1 MNRIKPPK
9 IMVNAEFQRLLWL
22 NLNWGMVAG
31 IFILYG
37 LFAITKREG
46 SEWSDHLIMVSGF
59 GLALSALAGYI
70 LIERSFKQ
78 DISSNTFDQLRMSS
92 LSPWQMAYSRVLA
105 APILAWV
112 GFVIGWLILSLGV
125 LLDHAE
131 TFQLLE
137 SFATLPFTAWTVA
150 CLIVVNALQ
159 FGRGPRQYTGSIL
172 QLILLYIVCMVFFA
186 DFSSAVSEAFYSEEN
201 GSEFHSALM
210 NYDITNMPLEL
221 LISSGMGA
229 VFSAIAVY
237 AAMAWK
243 LYLQSPRRVFL
254 ILTVLSPILYWWALA
269 DKNVFWW
276 MASVN
281 YSSLALVSLVV
292 QDLRLQSLSNKIRW
306 YDIPAWWVLLP
317 LAIISSFMLAG
328 SVLLIPFIQIGC
340 LVCILLMFC
349 NIETTRFNSITLG
362 LSVFLLARLLWEFV
376 F

>member
-201 GSEFHSALM
+201 RSEFHSALM

-281 YSSLALVSLVV
+281 YSGLALVSLVV

-306 YDIPAWWVLLP
+306 YDIPAWWVL
-317 LAIISSFMLAG
+317 
-328 SVLLIPFIQIGC
+328 
-340 LVCILLMFC
+340 
-349 NIETTRFNSITLG
+349 
-362 LSVFLLARLLWEFV
+362 
-376 F
+376 

>member
-1 MNRIKPPK
+1 MNHIKPPK

-22 NLNWGMVAG
+22 NLNWGMAVG

-46 SEWSDHLIMVSGF
+46 TEWSEYVIMTSMF

-92 LSPWQMAYSRVLA
+92 LSAWQMAYSRVLA

-112 GFVIGWLILSLGV
+112 GFSIGWLVLGLGV
-125 LLDHAE
+125 LLDNGE
-131 TFQLLE
+131 TPQLLY
-137 SFATLPFTAWTVA
+137 SFATIPFTAWTVA

-172 QLILLYIVCMVFFA
+172 QLILLYIVCMVFFI
-186 DFSSAVSEAFYSEEN
+186 DFSSAVSEAFYSEESR
-201 GSEFHSALM
+201 SEFYSARI

-221 LISSGMGA
+221 LISAGIGA
-229 VFSAIAVY
+229 VFSVIAVY

-281 YSSLALVSLVV
+281 YSGLALVSLVV
-292 QDLRLQSLSNKIRW
+292 QDFRFQSLSKKVRW

-328 SVLLIPFIQIGC
+328 GVLLIPFIQIGC
-340 LVCILLMFC
+340 LVCILFICC
-349 NIETTRFNSITLG
+349 NMRATHFNSITLG
-362 LSVFLLARLLWEFV
+362 LSVFLLARSLWALAF
-376 F
+376 

>member
-37 LFAITKREG
+37 LFALTKREG
-46 SEWSDHLIMVSGF
+46 TEWSDHLIMVGGF

-78 DISSNTFDQLRMSS
+78 DISSNAFDQLRMSS
-92 LSPWQMAYSRVLA
+92 LSAWQMAYSRVLA

-112 GFVIGWLILSLGV
+112 GFAIGWLVLGLGV
-125 LLDHAE
+125 LLNNGE
-131 TFQLLE
+131 TPQLLY
-137 SFATLPFTAWTVA
+137 SFATIPFTAWTVA

-172 QLILLYIVCMVFFA
+172 QLILLYIICMVFFA
-186 DFSSAVSEAFYSEEN
+186 DFSSAASEAFYSEGN
-201 GSEFHSALM
+201 RSEFHSALM

-221 LISSGMGA
+221 LISAGIGA
-229 VFSAIAVY
+229 AFSAIAVY

-281 YSSLALVSLVV
+281 YSGLVLVSLVV
-292 QDLRLQSLSNKIRW
+292 QDFRFQSLSKKVRW

-328 SVLLIPFIQIGC
+328 SVLLID
-340 LVCILLMFC
+340 
-349 NIETTRFNSITLG
+349 RK
-362 LSVFLLARLLWEFV
+362 SVV
-376 F
+376 